1 VKDKPHIFLSYS
13 PGELDRD
20 WLQSFLR
27 VLEEHGLR
35 VSTVED
41 NSAIGVQAADA
52 LESALR
58 GSDIVVMVL
67 TPNVLE
73 QPNTLFELGA
83 AVGMGKR
90 IFAFISRDLDRAEL
104 PLVIRKREFILLDSP
119 ERAAEELAAAALT

>member
-104 PLVIRKREFILLDSP
+104 PAVIRKREFFLLDSP
-119 ERAAEELAAAALT
+119 ERAAEELTAAALT